1 MTRTSDACRSHCPI
15 NFVLETFGDRWT
27 LLIVRDLMFKQ
38 KQTYG
43 GFLESDERISTNIL
57 AERLKR
63 LEAHGIIERHGPKGQ
78 RQIYALTE
86 KGRDL
91 LPVMLEITAWSAR
104 HDEATNTPP
113 EFLTAYESDPDGVTA
128 AVLSQLDG
136 GGPDPET
143 GPQ

>member
-78 RQIYALTE
+78 RQVYALTA

-104 HDEATNTPP
+104 HDAETNTPP
-113 EFLTAYESDPDGVTA
+113 DFLPAYEANPDGVKA
-128 AVLSQLDG
+128 AVLAQLNGDG
-136 GGPDPET
+136 ADPVPD
-143 GPQ
+143 